1 MTQPLVIDGSHG
13 EGGGQ
18 ILRTALSL
26 SAITG
31 RAIRI
36 ENIRAKRPKPGL
48 AAQHLTAA
56 RAMAALCNA
65 RVAGD
70 ELGSVA
76 LDFAPGAP
84 VRSGAYSFDVAA
96 AREGGSAGATSLV
109 LQAVFLPLALCQGDS
124 QVSIRGGTHMAW
136 SPPFD
141 YLRDVWL
148 KALAPIGI
156 KAQLEL
162 GAWGWFPVGRGEIH
176 AEIAGLGT
184 NGRPGLM
191 PVALLDRGPLLRISG
206 RAVAANLPGHIAQRM
221 ADRARSLLQERGI
234 ETRIKAESARAACPG
249 AGIFL
254 TAEYENVRG
263 GFSALGRRGKPAEQV
278 AEDAVD
284 LLLAHR
290 GSGAALDL
298 HLADQIVLPLAFAAG
313 PSRFSAERVTCHLAT
328 NAWVVERFGVA
339 RIAHEE
345 GDAGTGQVTV
355 TPRAS

>member
-1 MTQPLVIDGSHG
+1 MTGPLVIDGSHG

-36 ENIRAKRPKPGL
+36 ENIRAKRSKPGL
-48 AAQHLTAA
+48 AAQHLTAV
-56 RAMAALCNA
+56 RAVAALCEA
-65 RVAGD
+65 RVGGD
-70 ELGSVA
+70 ELGSVG
-76 LDFAPGAP
+76 LDFAPAAP

-109 LQAVFLPLALCQGDS
+109 LQAVLLPLALCEGDS
-124 QVSIRGGTHMAW
+124 QISIRGGTHMAW

-148 KALAPIGI
+148 KALVPTGI
-156 KAQLEL
+156 QARVEL

-176 AEIAGLGT
+176 ADIVGLGSR
-184 NGRPGLM
+184 GRRGLR
-191 PVALLDRGPLLRISG
+191 PLTLLDRGPLRRVTG
-206 RAVAANLPGHIAQRM
+206 RAVSANLPDHIARRT
-221 ADRARSLLQERGI
+221 AERACSLLREHDI
-234 ETRIKAESARAACPG
+234 EARIKPEGVRAACPG

-254 TAEYENVRG
+254 AAEYENIRG

-278 AEDAVD
+278 AEEAVG

-290 GSGAALDL
+290 RSGAALDL
-298 HLADQIVLPLAFAAG
+298 HLADQVLLPLAFAGG
-313 PSRFSAERVTCHLAT
+313 PSQLSAECVTGHLET
-328 NAWVVERFGVA
+328 NAWVVERFGAAGVAYEADEAETA
-339 RIAHEE
+339 RI
-345 GDAGTGQVTV
+345 TV
-355 TPRAS
+355 SPCAT